1 MRTAALA
8 ISVLLAGCTVDDAT
22 DTTGAVEESDTK
34 PMSDRTLNLQL
45 SVVDETGQQV
55 ELNRF
60 VEVTDVFL
68 SVRAADSTKPAV
80 AEDFAYQVTDKTGVV
95 LSSDEPRCRRFRV
108 DERGDIASVYE
119 TCLHKIVHTA
129 DGKILIGAAPF
140 YDAMKMTLEIS
151 AEDDET
157 ITVPFV
163 VAR

>member
-8 ISVLLAGCTVDDAT
+8 TYILLAGCTVDDAT
-22 DTTGAVEESDTK
+22 DTTGAVEESDAK

-45 SVVDETGQQV
+45 SVVDEAGQQL

-60 VEVTDVFL
+60 AEVTDVFL
-68 SVRAADSTKPAV
+68 TVRAADPTQPVV
-80 AEDFAYQVTDKTGVV
+80 AEDFTFQVTDKSGVV

-108 DERGDIASVYE
+108 DESGDISSAYE
-119 TCLHKIVHTA
+119 TCLHEIVHTA
-129 DGKILIGAAPF
+129 NGKILVGVAPF

-157 ITVPFV
+157 ISVPFV